1 MGGVQFTATME
12 TLQSCPQSALA
23 TMFFKKPSN
32 QSGPGYYIDQC
43 GAYFIDASPTLFRVI
58 LDWLRYRQLL
68 FPDRPHGK
76 NFLTA
81 LRLEARDLGL
91 AEMVQDIRRCE
102 EEEMEKTKV
111 AEERAMQVDRL
122 RSQAELKNRELKEF
136 KERKSLIE
144 EKKNRFEE
152 SMMLAEASR
161 MKELCNRSA
170 DMVEELVQLLPV
182 GDVNNNISA
191 GYDNQTISDG
201 DGLVVEDNSSTSDD
215 ESNDDENDVTMKG
228 PSDASG
234 IVSVSGEW
242 RCRLVIFPKQFSL
255 SECVTAGTPP
265 GANKSR
271 VSGPSKN
278 VLLKAKKTELE
289 LRKTDFDETKRQEQ
303 WTTMKKMLEE
313 SMQLVQ
319 DLMDSL
325 R

>member
-1 MGGVQFTATME
+1 MGGVLFTSSLE

-23 TMFFKKPSN
+23 SMFFKPSN
-32 QSGPGYYIDQC
+32 PSAPGYYIDQS
-43 GAYFIDASPTLFRVI
+43 GAYFIDASPIVFRVI

-68 FPDRPHGK
+68 FADRPHGS

-91 AEMVQDIRRCE
+91 PEMVKDIRRCE
-102 EEEMEKTKV
+102 EEEMEKRKV
-111 AEERAMQVDRL
+111 AEGRAMQVDRL
-122 RSQAELKNRELKEF
+122 RSQAELKTRELKEF

-144 EKKNRFEE
+144 EKKNHLEE
-152 SMMLAEASR
+152 SMMLVEASR
-161 MKELCNRSA
+161 MKELWKRSA
-170 DMVEELVQLLPV
+170 DMVDELEQLLPV
-182 GDVNNNISA
+182 GDVNKKLSG
-191 GYDNQTISDG
+191 GYDNQTISAG
-201 DGLVVEDNSSTSDD
+201 DGLVVEDNSSTSED

-234 IVSVSGEW
+234 IGSVSGDW

-255 SECVTAGTPP
+255 SDCFAAGTPP
-265 GANKSR
+265 GAKKSR
-271 VSGPSKN
+271 VSGPSKKM
-278 VLLKAKKTELE
+278 LFKAKKTELE